1 MASVRCSESP
11 RRCFLLHPSLP
22 WQPPHRLELDNGTE
36 LIEGFLFISC
46 CVCLVYHVWLFSGW
60 WELSCCGF
68 RTEPAGGVA
77 GIGAKILWKAF
88 ACFPYCQLF
97 IYSNYNCWAVAC
109 MLMCNVVQIQVI
121 CQQIWNPLLIIC
133 IPVTG
138 FTDHWQ
144 NDETWAMTNVWVKAW
159 NQNYQKVLLK
169 DFLQPFLNIPCQL
182 YKSYA
187 E

>member
-1 MASVRCSESP
+1 
-11 RRCFLLHPSLP
+11 
-22 WQPPHRLELDNGTE
+22 
-36 LIEGFLFISC
+36 
-46 CVCLVYHVWLFSGW
+46 
-60 WELSCCGF
+60 
-68 RTEPAGGVA
+68 
-77 GIGAKILWKAF
+77 
-88 ACFPYCQLF
+88 
-97 IYSNYNCWAVAC
+97 
-109 MLMCNVVQIQVI
+109 MLMCNEVQIQVI

-144 NDETWAMTNVWVKAW
+144 NDETWAMTDVWVKAW

-169 DFLQPFLNIPCQL
+169 DFLQPFLNIPFQL